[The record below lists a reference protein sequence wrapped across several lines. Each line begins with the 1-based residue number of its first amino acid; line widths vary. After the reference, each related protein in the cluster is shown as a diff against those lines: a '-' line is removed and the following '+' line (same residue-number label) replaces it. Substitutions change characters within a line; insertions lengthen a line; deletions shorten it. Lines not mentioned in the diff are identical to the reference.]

1 MTNGGVPIKP
11 AKFNYL
17 RPSSLEEAV
26 HYLSEYG
33 EDAKILSGGQ
43 SLIPLLNMRLSTPKY
58 LIDIGRAEG
67 LSYIQEEGESLVIG
81 ALTKHREIEKS
92 ELVKEKCPLLSEAI
106 RWVGHEQI
114 RNRGTVGGSIA
125 HGDPSAEL
133 PCVLTALRGGVVIA
147 DVNGEEIVSPED
159 FFLTYMLTSLQPDQL
174 VKEIRFPILKP
185 TSGSAFVE
193 VARRHG
199 DFGLVEVAAVVDLS
213 EDGSFS
219 EVKLAI
225 GGVNSVPTA
234 LGDVERLLVGKEPT
248 EESYKDASVLTMEM
262 IEPES
267 DLHGTAEYR
276 RELSGTMVI
285 RALKQATIRAQG
297 GRVM

>member
-1 MTNGGVPIKP
+1 M
-11 AKFNYL
+11 
-17 RPSSLEEAV
+17 
-26 HYLSEYG
+26 
-33 EDAKILSGGQ
+33 
-43 SLIPLLNMRLSTPKY
+43 
-58 LIDIGRAEG
+58 
-67 LSYIQEEGESLVIG
+67 
-81 ALTKHREIEKS
+81 
-92 ELVKEKCPLLSEAI
+92 
-106 RWVGHEQI
+106 
-114 RNRGTVGGSIA
+114 
-125 HGDPSAEL
+125 
-133 PCVLTALRGGVVIA
+133 
-147 DVNGEEIVSPED
+147 
-159 FFLTYMLTSLQPDQL
+159 

-185 TSGSAFVE
+185 NSGSAFVE

-248 EESYKDASVLTMEM
+248 EEIYKDASVLTMEI

-285 RALKQATIRAQG
+285 RALKLATIRAQG

>member
-1 MTNGGVPIKP
+1 MKP

-17 RPSSLEEAV
+17 RPSSMEEAV

-33 EDAKILSGGQ
+33 EDAKVLSGGQ

-67 LSYIQEEGESLVIG
+67 LSYIKEDGESLVIG
-81 ALTKHREIEKS
+81 ALTKHTEIEKS
-92 ELVKEKCPLLSEAI
+92 ELVKGKCPLLSEAI

-133 PCVLTALRGGVVIA
+133 PCVLTALRGGIVIV

-174 VKEIRFPILKP
+174 VKEIRFPSIKP

-199 DFGLVEVAAVVDLS
+199 DFGLVEVAAVVDIC
-213 EDGSFS
+213 EDGRFS
-219 EVKLAI
+219 DVKLAI
-225 GGVNSVPTA
+225 GGVNSVPT
-234 LGDVERLLVGKEPT
+234 LLEDVERLLVGKEPT
-248 EESYKDASVLTMEM
+248 EEIFNEAGDLTMELV
-262 IEPES
+262 EPES

-285 RALKQATIRAQG
+285 RALKQATDRAQG

>member
-1 MTNGGVPIKP
+1 M
-11 AKFNYL
+11 
-17 RPSSLEEAV
+17 
-26 HYLSEYG
+26 
-33 EDAKILSGGQ
+33 
-43 SLIPLLNMRLSTPKY
+43 IPLLNMRLSTPKY
-58 LIDIGRAEG
+58 IIDIGRVGG
-67 LSYIQEEGESLVIG
+67 LSYIHADGESLVIG

-114 RNRGTVGGSIA
+114 RNRGTIGGSIA

-133 PCVLTALRGGVVIA
+133 PCVLTALRGEVVLS
-147 DVNGEEIVSPED
+147 DVNGEEIVSPEE

-174 VKEIRFPILKP
+174 VKEIRFPIIKP
-185 TSGSAFVE
+185 ASGSAFVE

-199 DFGLVEVAAVVDLS
+199 DFGLVEVAAVVGLS
-213 EDGSFS
+213 EEGSFS
-219 EVKLAI
+219 DVKLAI
-225 GGVNSVPTA
+225 GGVNSIPTA
-234 LGDVERLLVGKEPT
+234 LEDVERLLFGKEPT
-248 EESYKDASVLTMEM
+248 EELFKEASDLTMELV
-262 IEPES
+262 EPES

-285 RALKQATIRAQG
+285 RALKKATIRAQG

>member
-1 MTNGGVPIKP
+1 M
-11 AKFNYL
+11 
-17 RPSSLEEAV
+17 EEAV

-33 EDAKILSGGQ
+33 DDAKVLSGGQ

-58 LIDIGRAEG
+58 IIDIGRVGG
-67 LSYIQEEGESLVIG
+67 LSYIHADGESLVIG
-81 ALTKHREIEKS
+81 ALTKHRDIEKS

-133 PCVLTALRGGVVIA
+133 PCVLTALRGEIVLA
-147 DVNGEEIVSPED
+147 DENGEEIVSPEE

-174 VKEIRFPILKP
+174 IKEIRFPIIKP
-185 TSGSAFVE
+185 ASGSAFVE

-213 EDGSFS
+213 EEGSFS

-225 GGVNSVPTA
+225 GGVNSIPTA
-234 LGDVERLLVGKEPT
+234 LEDVERLLFGKET
-248 EESYKDASVLTMEM
+248 NEELFKKASDLTMELV
-262 IEPES
+262 EPES

-285 RALKQATIRAQG
+285 RALKKATIRAQG

>member
-1 MTNGGVPIKP
+1 M
-11 AKFNYL
+11 
-17 RPSSLEEAV
+17 EEAV

-33 EDAKILSGGQ
+33 EDAKVLSGGQ

-67 LSYIQEEGESLVIG
+67 LSYIKEDGESLVIG
-81 ALTKHREIEKS
+81 ALTKHTEIEKS
-92 ELVKEKCPLLSEAI
+92 ELVKGKCPLLSEAI

-133 PCVLTALRGGVVIA
+133 PCVLTALRGGIVIV

-174 VKEIRFPILKP
+174 VKEIRFPSIKP

-199 DFGLVEVAAVVDLS
+199 DFGLVEVAAVVDIC
-213 EDGSFS
+213 EDGRFS
-219 EVKLAI
+219 DVKLAI
-225 GGVNSVPTA
+225 GGVNSVPT
-234 LGDVERLLVGKEPT
+234 LLEDVERLLVGKEPT
-248 EESYKDASVLTMEM
+248 EEIFNEAGDLTMELV
-262 IEPES
+262 EPES

-285 RALKQATIRAQG
+285 RALKQATDRAQG

>member
-1 MTNGGVPIKP
+1 MKP

-33 EDAKILSGGQ
+33 DDAKVLSGGQ

-58 LIDIGRAEG
+58 IIDIGRVGG
-67 LSYIQEEGESLVIG
+67 LSYIHADGESLVIG
-81 ALTKHREIEKS
+81 ALTKHRDIEKS
-92 ELVKEKCPLLSEAI
+92 KLVKEKCPLLSEAI

-133 PCVLTALRGGVVIA
+133 PCVLTALRGEIVLA
-147 DVNGEEIVSPED
+147 DENGEEIVSPEE

-174 VKEIRFPILKP
+174 VKEIRFPIIKP
-185 TSGSAFVE
+185 ASGSAFVE

-213 EDGSFS
+213 EEGSFS

-225 GGVNSVPTA
+225 GGVNSIPTA
-234 LGDVERLLVGKEPT
+234 LEDVERLLFGKEPN
-248 EESYKDASVLTMEM
+248 EELFKKASDLTMELV
-262 IEPES
+262 EPES

-285 RALKQATIRAQG
+285 RALKKATIRAQG

>member
-1 MTNGGVPIKP
+1 M
-11 AKFNYL
+11 
-17 RPSSLEEAV
+17 EEAV

-33 EDAKILSGGQ
+33 EDAKVLSGGQ

-67 LSYIQEEGESLVIG
+67 LSYIKEDGESLVIG
-81 ALTKHREIEKS
+81 TLTKHTEIEKS
-92 ELVKEKCPLLSEAI
+92 ELVKGKCPLLSEAI

-133 PCVLTALRGGVVIA
+133 PCVLTALRGEIVIV

-174 VKEIRFPILKP
+174 VKEIRFPRIKP
-185 TSGSAFVE
+185 TCGSAFVE

-199 DFGLVEVAAVVDLS
+199 DFGLVEVAAVVDLC
-213 EDGSFS
+213 EDGRFS
-219 EVKLAI
+219 DVKLAI
-225 GGVNSVPTA
+225 GGVNSVPT
-234 LGDVERLLVGKEPT
+234 LLEDVERLLVGKEPT
-248 EESYKDASVLTMEM
+248 EEIFNEAGDLTMELV
-262 IEPES
+262 EPES

-285 RALKQATIRAQG
+285 RALKQATDRAQG

>member
-1 MTNGGVPIKP
+1 M
-11 AKFNYL
+11 
-17 RPSSLEEAV
+17 
-26 HYLSEYG
+26 
-33 EDAKILSGGQ
+33 
-43 SLIPLLNMRLSTPKY
+43 IPLLNMRLSTPKY

-67 LSYIQEEGESLVIG
+67 LSYIHADGESLVIG

-133 PCVLTALRGGVVIA
+133 PCVLTALRGEIVLA
-147 DVNGEEIVSPED
+147 DVNGVEIVSPEE

-174 VKEIRFPILKP
+174 VKEIRFPIIKP
-185 TSGSAFVE
+185 ASGSAFVE

-213 EDGSFS
+213 EEGSFS

-225 GGVNSVPTA
+225 GGVNSIPTA
-234 LGDVERLLVGKEPT
+234 LEDVERLLFGKEPT
-248 EESYKDASVLTMEM
+248 EELFKEASDLTMELV
-262 IEPES
+262 EPES

-285 RALKQATIRAQG
+285 RALKKATIRAQG